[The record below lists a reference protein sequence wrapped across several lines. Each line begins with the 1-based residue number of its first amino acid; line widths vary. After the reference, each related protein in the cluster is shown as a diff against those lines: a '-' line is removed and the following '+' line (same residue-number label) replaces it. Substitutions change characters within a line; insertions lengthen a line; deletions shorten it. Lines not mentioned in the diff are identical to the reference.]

1 MVRQRVD
8 RRLEGYVPPTQR
20 EMQAADESWFV
31 APPARWRHPVTG
43 REGWQTDPGLLE
55 FGQYVRRSRYMAH
68 MTQVQLAKVSGVE
81 QGSISRLERGLAPA
95 MKTERLIK
103 LSAAMGRA
111 FPMGYCPH
119 EHWCPWRRAPRL
131 PQQPRDDAGYSA
143 DALRVLSGLATLEEI
158 NAESEEGDGAD
169 D

>member
-20 EMQAADESWFV
+20 EMQAADQSWFV

-103 LSAAMGRA
+103 LAAAMGRA

-119 EHWCPWRRAPRL
+119 EHWCPWQPAPRL

-143 DALRVLSGLATLEEI
+143 DALRVLYGLATLEEI